1 MTTAKA
7 GKNNVPR
14 AAKLHEISGESRWVD
29 KVTGRMEH
37 IDVLQRDSE
46 ERAATKV
53 SSGSVLRV
61 SRRSRF
67 FAILCLTDTRASYV
81 STNPYLR
88 QTLQLSHLHAATIAN
103 RFGVFLERP

>member
-53 SSGSVLRV
+53 SSGSVLHVLVARD
-61 SRRSRF
+61 SLRF
-67 FAILCLTDTRASYV
+67 FALRILVYLTFLRILTYV
-81 STNPYLR
+81 RRYNYLIC
-88 QTLQLSHLHAATIAN
+88 TLLQ
-103 RFGVFLERP
+103 